1 MEAMVRAL
9 PPELPPLPEQVV
21 ELCAAGGLVTIAM
34 AIGRAVLR
42 CLAAIRWV
50 E

>member
-1 MEAMVRAL
+1 MVRAL

-21 ELCAAGGLVTIAM
+21 ELCAAGGLIIIVIA
-34 AIGRAVLR
+34 AVILS
-42 CLAAIRWV
+42 CIAVVAIRWV